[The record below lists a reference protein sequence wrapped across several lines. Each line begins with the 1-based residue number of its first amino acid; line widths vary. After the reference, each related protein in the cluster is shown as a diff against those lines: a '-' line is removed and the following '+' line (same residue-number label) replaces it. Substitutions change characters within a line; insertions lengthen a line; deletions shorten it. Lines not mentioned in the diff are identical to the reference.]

1 MVRLSL
7 RTAQPIKHRI
17 KVMSQTARNIHHKEP
32 ALTRALVTPEGVDLR
47 IQLADMGA
55 RFGAFFIDLA
65 IITAVIV
72 GVMFIYSITFGLSSQ
87 GDSEIGTVLLTMLWF
102 FLRSFYFIAFE
113 ISRHAAT
120 PGKRL
125 LKIRVTSRD
134 GGRLTA
140 PAVFSRN
147 AMRELEFFLPLQFLL
162 FGGLTQES
170 GWLYLAGTIWFCVF
184 LFFPLFNRD
193 NLRAGDIVGGTWVIR
208 APRPI
213 LAKDLSDKVLPDNV
227 EFDFTPQQLK
237 AYGIHELHVLE
248 DVIRN
253 NDLATIVAV
262 ADRIRAKLA
271 WEKGPNEKSRDFL
284 SAYYSGLR
292 KMLETQMVFGKRRK
306 DKFDV

>member
-1 MVRLSL
+1 
-7 RTAQPIKHRI
+7 
-17 KVMSQTARNIHHKEP
+17 MSQAPRSTAYKEP
-32 ALTRALVTPEGVDLR
+32 ALTRSLVTPEGVDLR

-55 RFGAFFIDLA
+55 RFGAFFIDMA
-65 IITAVIV
+65 IIAIVITTV
-72 GVMFIYSITFGLSSQ
+72 AIIYGLTFGAAGQ
-87 GDSEIGTVLLTMLWF
+87 IDSEIGSVLLTMLWF
-102 FLRSFYFIAFE
+102 FLRSFYFTAFE
-113 ISRHAAT
+113 ISRHSAT
-120 PGKRL
+120 PGKRM

-162 FGGLTQES
+162 FGGLTEAS
-170 GWLYLAGTIWFCVF
+170 GWLYIAGTIWFCVF

-193 NLRAGDIVGGTWVIR
+193 NLRAGDIIGGTWVLR

-213 LAKDLSDKVLPDNV
+213 LAKDLSEKVLPDNV
-227 EFDFTPQQLK
+227 EFDFTAQQLK

-262 ADRIRAKLA
+262 ADRIRTKIG
-271 WEKGPNEKSRDFL
+271 WEKGANEKSRDFL

>member
-1 MVRLSL
+1 
-7 RTAQPIKHRI
+7 
-17 KVMSQTARNIHHKEP
+17 MSQASRVTNYKEP
-32 ALTRALVTPEGVDLR
+32 ALTRSLVTPEGVDLR
-47 IQLADMGA
+47 IQLADTGA
-55 RFGAFFIDLA
+55 RFGAFFIDMA
-65 IITAVIV
+65 IIGAVIFLV
-72 GVMFIYSITFGLSSQ
+72 FIVYGIIFAASGQS
-87 GDSEIGTVLLTMLWF
+87 DSEIGAVLFTMLWF
-102 FLRSFYFIAFE
+102 FLRSFYFTAFE
-113 ISRHAAT
+113 IGRYAAT
-120 PGKRL
+120 PGKLL

-162 FGGLTQES
+162 FGGLTESS

-193 NLRAGDIVGGTWVIR
+193 NLRAGDIVGGTWVLR
-208 APRPI
+208 APKPI

-227 EFDFTPQQLK
+227 EFDFTPEQLK

-262 ADRIRAKLA
+262 ADRIRAKIG
-271 WEKGPNEKSRDFL
+271 WEKGAKEKSRDFL

>member
-1 MVRLSL
+1 
-7 RTAQPIKHRI
+7 
-17 KVMSQTARNIHHKEP
+17 MSQAARTITHKEP
-32 ALTRALVTPEGVDLR
+32 ALTRSLVTPEGVDLR

-55 RFGAFFIDLA
+55 RFGAFFIDIA
-65 IITAVIV
+65 IITTVITVVVIV
-72 GVMFIYSITFGLSSQ
+72 YGVVFGAAGQ
-87 GDSEIGTVLLTMLWF
+87 INSEMGSVLLTMLWF
-102 FLRSFYFIAFE
+102 FLRSFYFTAFE
-113 ISRHAAT
+113 IGRYAAT

-125 LKIRVTSRD
+125 LKIRVASRD

-147 AMRELEFFLPLQFLL
+147 AMRELEFFLPIQFLL
-162 FGGLTQES
+162 FGGLTEQS

-193 NLRAGDIVGGTWVIR
+193 NLRAGDIIGGTWVLR
-208 APRPI
+208 APKPI

-227 EFDFTPQQLK
+227 EFDFTPKQLK

-262 ADRIRAKLA
+262 ADRIRAKIG
-271 WEKGPNEKSRDFL
+271 WEKGAKEKSRDFL